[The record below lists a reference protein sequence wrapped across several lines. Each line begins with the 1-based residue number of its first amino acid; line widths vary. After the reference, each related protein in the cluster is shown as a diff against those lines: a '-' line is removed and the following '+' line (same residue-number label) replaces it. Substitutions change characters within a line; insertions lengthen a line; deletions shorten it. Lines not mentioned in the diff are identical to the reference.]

1 MTRGSLSVVALL
13 AMALQAGCGTVRRA
27 EGEDPGLPDGSP
39 DGDGSAGE
47 PGGIDSGPG
56 DSDGGPDAS
65 GRRIAYVDAAGGDDA
80 NDGAT
85 PANPFRTITRALGS
99 AVSGDVVQLGPG
111 TYDAALGEVFPL
123 VVPEGVILRGAE
135 ASKGAGVVIAGSGA
149 AIGNTIDPRS
159 GSVLAGLTVR
169 SAAAK
174 QSTVVLDIVSPEVT
188 VENCTVS
195 DEPFSGINVRG
206 GTGHVVRGNLLVRND
221 VGIVML
227 DAVGVRVEGNVIRD
241 NATGVRHGSLGAD
254 LGGGPT
260 GSAGGNVIACNVQS
274 DLQTYLDTSASIPA
288 AGNAWDHVPPSS
300 DDIDNPNGAA
310 IDLTGATMAPDACP

>member
-1 MTRGSLSVVALL
+1 
-13 AMALQAGCGTVRRA
+13 VRRA

-123 VVPEGVILRGAE
+123 VVPEGVILRGDE
-135 ASKGAGVVIAGSGA
+135 ARAREPASSSRDPG
-149 AIGNTIDPRS
+149 PRS
-159 GSVLAGLTVR
+159 ATR
-169 SAAAK
+169 S
-174 QSTVVLDIVSPEVT
+174 I
-188 VENCTVS
+188 
-195 DEPFSGINVRG
+195 
-206 GTGHVVRGNLLVRND
+206 LV
-221 VGIVML
+221 
-227 DAVGVRVEGNVIRD
+227 
-241 NATGVRHGSLGAD
+241 
-254 LGGGPT
+254 
-260 GSAGGNVIACNVQS
+260 
-274 DLQTYLDTSASIPA
+274 
-288 AGNAWDHVPPSS
+288 
-300 DDIDNPNGAA
+300 
-310 IDLTGATMAPDACP
+310 PDRCWPG